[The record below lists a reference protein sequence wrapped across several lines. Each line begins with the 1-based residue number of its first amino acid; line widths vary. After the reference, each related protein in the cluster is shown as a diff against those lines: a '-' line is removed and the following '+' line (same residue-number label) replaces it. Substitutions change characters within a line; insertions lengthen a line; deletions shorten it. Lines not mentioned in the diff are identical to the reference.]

1 MVEVDYKNDELVY
14 RKMQWLVETLNRYAD
29 SYYNGE
35 SIVTDEE
42 YDHLYNM
49 LEEMEKQKEEELKAM
64 AAFMPP
70 PPPAYEPPPAEK
82 GADGENRR
90 FPQ

>member
-1 MVEVDYKNDELVY
+1 MNENKDYTTDELVY
-14 RKMQWLVETLNRYAD
+14 QKMRVIVELLNKYAD

-49 LEEMEKQKEEELKAM
+49 LEEMERQTGVIISGSPINKVG
-64 AAFMPP
+64 
-70 PPPAYEPPPAEK
+70 YEVK
-82 GADGENRR
+82 DNLI
-90 FPQ
+90 